1 MGRKN
6 KDAVLTENQNWG
18 KIYSDE
24 EDEKMIANYH
34 THTWRCHH
42 ASGTERE
49 YVEAAIRGGLK
60 ILGFSDHTPQIYPD
74 GYVNHTKMLPDQLE
88 DYVNVILALKK
99 EYEKDIEIH
108 LGLEVE
114 YYPAYFDKLLALT
127 AQYPIEYYILGQH
140 NLGNEIGDVMVFAP
154 FTSDETLQRY
164 CDQVIEAMETGC
176 FSYVAH
182 PDVIHYVGDPQVYE
196 KKMYAVCEK
205 AKELSIPLELN
216 FLGLWDHRHYP
227 NPDFFRMAGEVGC
240 DVIFGSDAHQPE
252 RVWNPA
258 ALAMAQ
264 EMVKQYD
271 LHVIETLPLRKPERV
286 RL

>member
-1 MGRKN
+1 
-6 KDAVLTENQNWG
+6 
-18 KIYSDE
+18 
-24 EDEKMIANYH
+24 MIANYH
-34 THTWRCHH
+34 AHTWRCHH

-154 FTSDETLQRY
+154 FSSDETLQRY
-164 CDQVIEAMETGC
+164 CDQVI
-176 FSYVAH
+176 
-182 PDVIHYVGDPQVYE
+182 
-196 KKMYAVCEK
+196 
-205 AKELSIPLELN
+205 
-216 FLGLWDHRHYP
+216 
-227 NPDFFRMAGEVGC
+227 
-240 DVIFGSDAHQPE
+240 
-252 RVWNPA
+252 
-258 ALAMAQ
+258 
-264 EMVKQYD
+264 
-271 LHVIETLPLRKPERV
+271 
-286 RL
+286 